1 MGLCSTG
8 GIPQPTKTSDVY
20 TIKIYLA
27 KEMWCRHYKDI
38 FSERD
43 MFYIYKEGSDVCRM
57 AVEREQV
64 THSFPESKNTEVVMC
79 WEASISER
87 LFWYFWSVFSTVW
100 PSARSFSNLPGRVEK
115 IHHPMEKNV
124 KKILV
129 YQLDVEGASQ
139 KYLDRNCRQITEVIP
154 TAP

>member
-1 MGLCSTG
+1 
-8 GIPQPTKTSDVY
+8 
-20 TIKIYLA
+20 
-27 KEMWCRHYKDI
+27 
-38 FSERD
+38 

-100 PSARSFSNLPGRVEK
+100 PSARSFSNLPGSGKNTSSNGEK
-115 IHHPMEKNV
+115 CE
-124 KKILV
+124 KILV
-129 YQLDVEGASQ
+129 YQLDVEGAS
-139 KYLDRNCRQITEVIP
+139 
-154 TAP
+154 